1 MTVGHEP
8 GSSGSACGVL
18 DAIDRL
24 PMQHDWVYRAPAAA
38 VALKEISM
46 ANLQI
51 NGKPVHVDAPA
62 DTPMLWVL
70 RDHLGLTG
78 TKFGCGMALCGACTV
93 HLDGAPVRACQTPLS
108 AAAGKKVTTIEGMAG
123 SSTGRAVQAAWLA
136 IGVPQCGYCQA
147 GQIMSATAL
156 LQETPKPTDQQIDA
170 AMSGNLCR
178 CGTYTRIRAAI
189 HQAAGSLGGKT

>member
-1 MTVGHEP
+1 
-8 GSSGSACGVL
+8 
-18 DAIDRL
+18 
-24 PMQHDWVYRAPAAA
+24 
-38 VALKEISM
+38 M
-46 ANLQI
+46 ATLQI
-51 NGKPVHVDAPA
+51 NGKPTSVTAAA
-62 DTPMLWVL
+62 DTPLLWVL

-108 AAAGKKVTTIEGMAG
+108 AAAGKKITTIEGAAA
-123 SSTGRAVQAAWLA
+123 SRTGRAVQAAWLA

>member
-1 MTVGHEP
+1 
-8 GSSGSACGVL
+8 
-18 DAIDRL
+18 
-24 PMQHDWVYRAPAAA
+24 
-38 VALKEISM
+38 M
-46 ANLQI
+46 ATLQI
-51 NGKPVHVDAPA
+51 NGKPTNVDALA
-62 DTPMLWVL
+62 DTPLLWVL

-108 AAAGKKVTTIEGMAG
+108 AAAGKKVTTIEGMAATA
-123 SSTGRAVQAAWLA
+123 TGRAVQAAWLA

-189 HQAAGSLGGKT
+189 HQAAGSLGGRT